1 MGKSEVYILIA
12 VFVLLTVILVWLGA
26 KSIMDIRNRKRR
38 QEQHR
43 REWQEKIS
51 NMRQGNS

>member
-51 NMRQGNS
+51 NMRQGNN

>member
-38 QEQHR
+38 QEQRR

-51 NMRQGNS
+51 NMRQGNN